1 MILVGNSRAGGQ
13 NLAHHLMSPENELVT
28 VHSVDGFAADDLH
41 GAFKEAEAISRG
53 TRCRK
58 YLFSLSLNPP
68 ANETV
73 ETKVFED
80 AITHAEQALGL
91 TGQPRATV
99 FHEKHGADGNL
110 RRHCHVVWSRID
122 TEAMK
127 AVPMDHSKLK
137 LNGVAKELYLEHEWD
152 IPKGFINPALRD
164 GKNLTLAEWQQ
175 AKRFGKD
182 PREVKAIFQNSWQ
195 QSDSKAAFTHAL
207 HERGLTLARGD
218 RRGFVATDMHG
229 KVYPIARWVG
239 IKAKDVRTRLGDA
252 KDLPS
257 LEQAKEQLADRLTP
271 IVEKL
276 RDQEEEKLAAL
287 QAKQEQEKAA
297 AQAKADAQRQLQ
309 KQWQE
314 QRETKEAQ
322 KRQDR
327 FNTGARGFVDRLS
340 GVHKRTDA
348 ENRLE
353 AYRKAKRDQ
362 SQRDA
367 LIAKQQN
374 QADRLDA
381 LREKQL
387 EKPRAISNS
396 LQYDRSRLD
405 SLRNREGQTPQGMD
419 GPER

>member
-13 NLAHHLMSPENELVT
+13 NLAHHLMSPENET
-28 VHSVDGFAADDLH
+28 VSVHDIDGFAADDLH
-41 GAFKEAEAISRG
+41 GAFKEAEAVSRG
-53 TRCRK
+53 TRCKK

-80 AITHAEQALGL
+80 AITRAENALGL
-91 TGQPRATV
+91 TGQPRTTV
-99 FHEKHGADGNL
+99 FHEKHGEDGKL

-127 AVPMDHSKLK
+127 AVPMDHSKRK

-152 IPKGFINPALRD
+152 MPKGFINPALRD
-164 GKNLTLAEWQQ
+164 EKNLTLAEWQQ

-182 PREVKAIFQNSWQ
+182 PREVKAIFQNSWK
-195 QSDSKAAFTHAL
+195 QSDSKAAFSQAL
-207 HERGLTLARGD
+207 KEHGLALARGD

-239 IKAKDVRTRLGDA
+239 IKTKDVRSRLGEAVDV
-252 KDLPS
+252 PS
-257 LEQAKEQLADRLTP
+257 LDQAKEQLADHLTP
-271 IVEKL
+271 VVTKL
-276 RDQEEEKLAAL
+276 REREEGKLAAL

-297 AQAKADAQRQLQ
+297 AETKADAQRQLQ
-309 KQWQE
+309 KQWHL
-314 QRETKEAQ
+314 QREAKEAQ
-322 KRQDR
+322 QRQDR
-327 FNTGARGFVDRLS
+327 FNTGARGFVDRLT
-340 GVHKRTDA
+340 GVRQRTDS

-353 AYRKAKRDQ
+353 AYRSAQRDREQRDQ
-362 SQRDA
+362 
-367 LIAKQQN
+367 LISHQQD
-374 QADRLDA
+374 QQQRLDA

-387 EKPRAISNS
+387 EKPQAITNS
-396 LQYDRSRLD
+396 LQQDQSRLD
-405 SLRNREGQTPQGMD
+405 NLRNREGQTPRGMD